1 MALIQCK
8 KCGQMVA
15 NTGKCPKCGALL
27 CKECGHEVGTKDLKC
42 PNCGRDTKLLQEKMK
57 KGVIWL
63 VVGIMFMILIFSGS
77 GARSS
82 GEAFFNLVVFLVG
95 VVFLIMGIFN
105 IAKYG
110 KIKHY
115 S

>member
-1 MALIQCK
+1 MAC
-8 KCGQMVA
+8 CWYYVY
-15 NTGKCPKCGALL
+15 
-27 CKECGHEVGTKDLKC
+27 V
-42 PNCGRDTKLLQEKMK
+42 
-57 KGVIWL
+57 
-63 VVGIMFMILIFSGS
+63 LIFSGS

-82 GEAFFNLVVFLVG
+82 GEAFFNLVVFFVG